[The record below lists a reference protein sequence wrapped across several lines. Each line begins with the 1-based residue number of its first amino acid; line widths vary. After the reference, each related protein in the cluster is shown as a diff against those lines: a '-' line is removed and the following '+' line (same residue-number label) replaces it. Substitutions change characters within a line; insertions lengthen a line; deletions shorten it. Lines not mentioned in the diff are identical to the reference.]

1 MCYRLL
7 HMEYTNVLADE
18 AHHISDD
25 CYLHIN
31 EGKFL
36 QYGLWTEMTQYNSTK
51 YSKLNSGMK

>member
-1 MCYRLL
+1 
-7 HMEYTNVLADE
+7 MEYTNVLADE